1 MEEISSQY
9 VSGWQRPACERVLM
23 FGEGRF
29 LRAFAARMVDE
40 MNEALGLDWG
50 ICVVQPRA
58 GHGVEP
64 LNRQDGL
71 YTVWLRGMGGQG
83 PVERLRLIRS
93 VTRGLDPYQDFEG
106 LLACARSRELR
117 VVISNTTEAG
127 IVYRPEDRLEDAP
140 PASFPGKIA
149 RLLWERYQAFHGV
162 GGGLVFLPCELIEH
176 NADVLKDCVRRHAM
190 SWGLGEGFLDWLEE
204 TQVFANTLAD
214 QIVTGYPEGEADAAF
229 VNMGYRDALL
239 DAAEPDS
246 LWVIEGP
253 ETLRERLP
261 LAAAGCPVV
270 FTGNVE
276 PYRLRKVAMLNG
288 PHTAMASVG
297 LMAGLDTVGAC
308 MEDPM
313 LHAMVEA
320 LLYNEIMP
328 AMGLEGEAEFARQ
341 VLQRYRNPYNRH
353 LLASIAMNSASKF
366 RARLLPPLKGYQA
379 RKGGLP
385 RLIVLALAA
394 LCALY
399 GQRRADVSEDE
410 AVLDAFAPRSG
421 ESGASRA
428 ERILA
433 NQAVWDAPLHKMPGL
448 TAAVARDLEAIER
461 DGMARTLEKAMQEAR
476 HG

>member
-1 MEEISSQY
+1 MDRISNQNIT
-9 VSGWQRPACERVLM
+9 GWRRPACERVLM

-50 ICVVQPRA
+50 VCVVQPRA
-58 GHGVEP
+58 GRGVEP

-93 VTRGLDPYQDFEG
+93 VTRGLDPYRDFEG

-149 RLLWERYQAFHGV
+149 RLLWERYHAFQGA
-162 GGGLVFLPCELIEH
+162 GGGLVFLPCELIER
-176 NADVLKDCVRRHAM
+176 NGDALKDCVRRHAQA
-190 SWGLGEGFLDWLEE
+190 WGLGGGFLSWLEE
-204 TQVFANTLAD
+204 TQVFANTLVD

-229 VNMGYRDALL
+229 ANLGYRDELL

-253 ETLRERLP
+253 ETLKERLP

-308 MEDPM
+308 MEDPA
-313 LHAMVEA
+313 LRAMVET
-320 LLYNEIMP
+320 LLYHEIMP
-328 AMGLEGEAEFARQ
+328 AIGLEGEGAFARQ

-379 RKGGLP
+379 RQGCLP
-385 RLIVLALAA
+385 RLTVLALAA

-410 AVLDAFAPRSG
+410 AVLSAFAPRRA
-421 ESGASRA
+421 ESGACRA
-428 ERILA
+428 ARILA
-433 NQAVWDAPLHKMPGL
+433 NQAVWGEPLDEMPGL
-448 TAAVARDLEAIER
+448 TEAVARDLEAIER
-461 DGMARTLEKAMQEAR
+461 AGMARTLEKAMQEVR